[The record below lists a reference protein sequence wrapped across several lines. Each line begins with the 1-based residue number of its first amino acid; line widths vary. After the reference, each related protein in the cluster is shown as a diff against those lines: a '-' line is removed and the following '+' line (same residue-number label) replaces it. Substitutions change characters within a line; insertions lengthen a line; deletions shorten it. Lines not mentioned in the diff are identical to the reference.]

1 MRVVRR
7 VATSIMTPVPVHV
20 LARNTWKMV
29 FVSAVLQH
37 ALPVP
42 AHGTNLPVHV
52 LGPHLIA
59 LGKLLVV
66 VLLQQDCSVLVLCRT
81 GSLVEIIQMDP
92 SVDLRDALIVQLR
105 EMDKHLTPVC
115 IKMHARQVES

>member
-1 MRVVRR
+1 MNVKKFLANKLILMRVVRR

-59 LGKLLVV
+59 LGKLLMV
-66 VLLQQDCSVLVLCRT
+66 VLFQQDCTVVLCGT

-92 SVDLRDALIVQLR
+92 TVDLRDVLLVQLR
-105 EMDKHLTPVC
+105 
-115 IKMHARQVES
+115 